1 MCSFFPLLKKSI
13 QRICITAGKINGAC
27 ISITYIHMIDSVQ
40 LFNSDRVSSCFFHH
54 IIQIIINR
62 SAACNSSLNLPLA
75 YQFIYVVAWLMVLN
89 QNASL
94 LHLMQVLFRFLINLR
109 IIKVRLCR
117 QIHLCSVYM
126 EKRIRILFPN
136 GCCLFSIHYIIWKG
150 SYCSSVGLS
159 ALNAR
164 NTAIKSCSFPVACL
178 KNHSSNLHAP
188 YIRFKNVFSLFFFGF
203 FQMPYPIFYHN
214 QKALAIR
221 LNIFEKAKFFVFFYC
236 KLIYLC
242 YYTYKENKN
251 VVKTYSNN

>member
-1 MCSFFPLLKKSI
+1 ML
-13 QRICITAGKINGAC
+13 
-27 ISITYIHMIDSVQ
+27 
-40 LFNSDRVSSCFFHH
+40 FHH

-109 IIKVRLCR
+109 IIEVRLCR

-150 SYCSSVGLS
+150 SYCCCLSLCRSKCFKCTKYCHKILLLSRSV
-159 ALNAR
+159 
-164 NTAIKSCSFPVACL
+164 
-178 KNHSSNLHAP
+178 
-188 YIRFKNVFSLFFFGF
+188 
-203 FQMPYPIFYHN
+203 
-214 QKALAIR
+214 
-221 LNIFEKAKFFVFFYC
+221 FEKSFQQSARSIHPVQKYFHYFSSAFFKCHTLYFTTIRR
-236 KLIYLC
+236 LLQ
-242 YYTYKENKN
+242 
-251 VVKTYSNN
+251 SN

>member
-1 MCSFFPLLKKSI
+1 
-13 QRICITAGKINGAC
+13 
-27 ISITYIHMIDSVQ
+27 
-40 LFNSDRVSSCFFHH
+40 
-54 IIQIIINR
+54 
-62 SAACNSSLNLPLA
+62 
-75 YQFIYVVAWLMVLN
+75 MVLN

-109 IIKVRLCR
+109 IIEVRLCR

-150 SYCSSVGLS
+150 SYCCCLFLCRSKCL
-159 ALNAR
+159 
-164 NTAIKSCSFPVACL
+164 KSCSFPVACL

-188 YIRFKNVFSLFFFGF
+188 YIRFKSIFIIFLRLFSNAI
-203 FQMPYPIFYHN
+203 PYILPQSEGSCN
-214 QKALAIR
+214 QTKYFLR
-221 LNIFEKAKFFVFFYC
+221 KLNFFVFFYC

-251 VVKTYSNN
+251 VVKMYSNN